1 MEHSNNPTES
11 FLREAGQWIDFFGR
25 TYPIEK
31 GPKSFLRAQDYNVR
45 HLATDS
51 RHRLDF
57 VKNLA
62 LYIGRLWLCDP
73 GIFASQPLALVAPPA
88 KLPDHERG
96 SVKYDKAVLE
106 ILAGRCARLPR
117 QENTGLAAVYGSPGW
132 DYDPLDCVPAN
143 TDENL
148 TAAIHVY
155 YWALADE
162 TGPESIPEL
171 LDILLRDAW
180 ELYLRAWERANP

>member
-25 TYPIEK
+25 AYPIKK
-31 GPKSFLRAQDYNVR
+31 GPKSFLRIQDINVR

-73 GIFASQPLALVAPPA
+73 MIFAGQPSALVAPPA

-106 ILAGRCARLPR
+106 ILINRCARLPR
-117 QENTGLAAVYGSPGW
+117 QEDTSLAADYGCPGW
-132 DYDPLDCVPAN
+132 DYDPLDYYYAQAN

-148 TAAIHVY
+148 IEGINVY
-155 YWALADE
+155 YWALQHE
-162 TGPESIPEL
+162 TNPEEIAGIL
-171 LDILLRDAW
+171 NILLGDAW
-180 ELYLRAWERANP
+180 ELYLRANS